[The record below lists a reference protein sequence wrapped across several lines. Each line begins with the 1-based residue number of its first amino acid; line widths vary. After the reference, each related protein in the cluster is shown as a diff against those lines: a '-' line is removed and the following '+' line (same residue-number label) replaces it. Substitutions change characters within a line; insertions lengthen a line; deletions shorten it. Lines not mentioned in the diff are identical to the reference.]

1 MLHFAMRLDI
11 IYGVIYFFVFNS
23 IGIILCIIIEKI
35 FLFPFL
41 REYVIYLFIYML
53 IYFQNDTFR

>member
-1 MLHFAMRLDI
+1 MRLDI

>member
-1 MLHFAMRLDI
+1 MLHFVMRLDI